1 MNRLRLV
8 VVGHVDHG
16 KSTLIGRL
24 LLDTGSFL
32 EGKYEQLV
40 AVARRR
46 GVPFELA
53 NLTDALQAERDQN
66 VTIDA
71 AHVWFR
77 TQRREYVLIDAP
89 GHREFVRNMVTGA
102 ATADAALLVV
112 DAKEGVQEQ
121 SRRHGYLLKLLGVTQ
136 VAVIVNKLD
145 CVNYSA
151 TVFERTAAEYVEFL
165 SRIGVSAQAAVP
177 VAAVHG
183 DNVANRS
190 VNTPWYDGP
199 LVVDVL
205 DSFQAPTADAH
216 APLRLP
222 IQDIYRFDARRIV
235 VGRVESGTVSVGD
248 RLLFLPS
255 GKQSTVKTIERWN
268 SAENAPAVAGDAIG
282 FTLTEQVFLARG
294 EVASRL
300 HDAPTHTR
308 EFTARLFWL
317 GRRPLVKDRTYKF
330 KLVTQEWEG
339 EVVRL
344 SDVVDAST
352 LELTGAD
359 DELTADCVADVTIR
373 SQDSVVVDL
382 FSVIPSLGRFV
393 VVDEL
398 DVCGGGIVLSVDS
411 DATIASPASANI
423 VRSVG
428 QVSREE
434 RNARQG
440 HKGAVVWFTG
450 LSGAGKTTLAYAL
463 ERELFN
469 VGFHPFVLDGDNL
482 RFGLTA
488 DLGFSAVD
496 RSENIRRVAEVA
508 RLFAHAGVIV
518 ITAFIS
524 PYHSDRE
531 RARRIVEQ
539 DAVDIPF
546 VEVYVSTP
554 LEVCEAR
561 DPKHLY
567 AKARAGKVQEFT
579 GISAPFEVP
588 QHPDIIIDASRIAP
602 EEAVVTLLDH
612 LVPKV
617 KRQAPGYHST

>member
-1 MNRLRLV
+1 MDRLRLV

-24 LLDTGSFL
+24 LLDTGSLL

-40 AVARRR
+40 AVAARR

-66 VTIDA
+66 VTIDTA
-71 AHVWFR
+71 QIWFR
-77 TQRREYVLIDAP
+77 SARREYVLIDAP

-112 DAKEGVQEQ
+112 DATEGVQEQ
-121 SRRHGYLLKLLGVTQ
+121 SRRHGHLLKLLGVTQ

-145 CVNYSA
+145 SVNFSSSA
-151 TVFERTAAEYVEFL
+151 FAKTAAEYNEFL
-165 SRIGVSAQAAVP
+165 SRIGIHAGASVPTSAM
-177 VAAVHG
+177 HG
-183 DNVANRS
+183 DNVVSRS
-190 VNTPWYDGP
+190 RNTPWYDGP
-199 LVVDVL
+199 LVLDVL
-205 DSFQAPTADAH
+205 DTFHAATADAH

-222 IQDIYRFDARRIV
+222 IQDVYRFDTRRII
-235 VGRVESGTVSVGD
+235 VGRVESGTVTVGD

-255 GKQSTVKTIERWN
+255 GKQATVKTIERWN
-268 SAENAPAVAGDAIG
+268 AEENAPGVAGDAIG
-282 FTLTEQVFLARG
+282 LTIAEQLFLARG
-294 EVASRL
+294 EVASKL

-317 GRRPLVKDRTYKF
+317 GRRPLVKGRTYKC
-330 KLVTQEWEG
+330 KLATQEWEG
-339 EVVRL
+339 EVL
-344 SDVVDAST
+344 HIDNVVDAST
-352 LELTGAD
+352 LEPSGTD
-359 DELTADCVADVTIR
+359 DTVTADCVADVTIR
-373 SQDSVVVDL
+373 SQDSIVVDL
-382 FSVIPSLGRFV
+382 FSLVPALGRFV

-398 DVCGGGIVLSVDS
+398 EVCGGGIVLSSVDS
-411 DATIASPASANI
+411 DATIAVPASANI
-423 VRSVG
+423 VRSIG
-428 QVSREE
+428 QVSRDE
-434 RNARQG
+434 RYARDG
-440 HKGAVVWFTG
+440 HTGAVVWFTG
-450 LSGAGKTTLAYAL
+450 LSAAGKTTLAYAL

-469 VGFHPFVLDGDNL
+469 IGCHPFVLDGDNL

-496 RSENIRRVAEVA
+496 RRENIRRVSEVA
-508 RLFAHAGVIV
+508 RLFAQAGVIV

-539 DAVDIPF
+539 DALDLLF

-567 AKARAGKVQEFT
+567 AKARAGEIQEFT

-588 QHPDIIIDASRIAP
+588 QHPDVVIDTSMVSP
-602 EEAVVTLLDH
+602 EEAVVALLDH

-617 KRQAPGYHST
+617 KRQARH